1 MLCRDV
7 KRGSTR
13 KTVYHMTKERPKTNT
28 LAMKSSGFPPRC
40 DLEQAPVNWTRGGLV
55 GTREVTGS
63 ELASRPDS
71 WPTCVGW
78 LPSHPQ
84 SGTLHW
90 VVSGLQVVVFHGDD

>member
-40 DLEQAPVNWTRGGLV
+40 DLGQAPVNWTRGGLV

-90 VVSGLQVVVFHGDD
+90 VVSDLQVVVFN